1 MAAVSPSLI
10 SRGGNEGSEFVCR
23 AIVIAAPASS
33 IQGQAM
39 VLAAPD
45 PDFSFI
51 FSLYSLLYRQHL
63 RPVIA
68 A

>member
-1 MAAVSPSLI
+1 
-10 SRGGNEGSEFVCR
+10 
-23 AIVIAAPASS
+23 
-33 IQGQAM
+33 M

>member
-33 IQGQAM
+33 IQSLSRSA
-39 VLAAPD
+39 
-45 PDFSFI
+45 FI
-51 FSLYSLLYRQHL
+51 REAGYGVSRS
-63 RPVIA
+63 
-68 A
+68 